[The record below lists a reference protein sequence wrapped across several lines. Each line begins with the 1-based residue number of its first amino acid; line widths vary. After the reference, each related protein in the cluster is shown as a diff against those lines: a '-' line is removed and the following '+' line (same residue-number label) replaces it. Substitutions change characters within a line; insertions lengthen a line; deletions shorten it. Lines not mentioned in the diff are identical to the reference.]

1 MGRVLYIS
9 KLITLKC
16 TLLRGTEEGTLGRL
30 YRLEAPPSNNTFVSS
45 VMVPS
50 GSVVTAISGCM
61 LREWGVLTQNQT
73 ILTALFGS
81 VTTV

>member
-16 TLLRGTEEGTLGRL
+16 TLLRGTEEGTLGLL
-30 YRLEAPPSNNTFVSS
+30 YYLEAPPNNTFVSS

-50 GSVVTAISGCM
+50 GSVVTAISGCT
-61 LREWGVLTQNQT
+61 VLTQNQT